1 MRLSTDITKEITVR
15 EFDLQLWVATD
26 LLRLRSLHYGYWANG
41 EAVKLDFKIIR
52 QAQAR
57 YTKLLVNTVPPG
69 VRTILDVGC
78 GVGCNA
84 RALTQK
90 GYKVTSISPDANH
103 EKFFS
108 DAPEPLRFCRSKYE
122 DFSSNDRYDLV
133 LMSESQ
139 NYFDADTGLTQ
150 TRRLLTSGGYLLIC
164 GMFRKKDTREFDQV
178 RNVEEEYLRKAQ
190 QHGFELVERVDITPN
205 VTPTLDIVRMAK
217 EEYVTP
223 LVSAASGN
231 GRRWKLMIAGL
242 LFRKELGQLRRI
254 QRYYEEFSDSQFFSE
269 HVSYLKLLFRHK
281 EPGERAN

>member
-1 MRLSTDITKEITVR
+1 MSIDITREITVR

-57 YTKLLVNTVPPG
+57 YTRLLVNTVPPG
-69 VRTILDVGC
+69 VCTILDVGC

-139 NYFDADTGLTQ
+139 NYFDADTGLAK
-150 TRRLLTSGGYLLIC
+150 TRELLTPGGYLLIC
-164 GMFRKKDTREFDQV
+164 GMFRQKNTREFDQV
-178 RNVEEEYLRKAQ
+178 RNVEEEYLHKAQ
-190 QHGFELVERVDITPN
+190 QHGFELMERVDITPN

-223 LVSAASGN
+223 LVSAAGGN
-231 GRRWKLMIAGL
+231 GRRWKMMLAGL

-281 EPGERAN
+281 EPGQRAN

>member
-1 MRLSTDITKEITVR
+1 MSVDITKEITVR

-26 LLRLRSLHYGYWANG
+26 LLRLRSLHYGYWGNG
-41 EAVKLDFKIIR
+41 EPVKLDFRIIR

-84 RALTQK
+84 RALTEK
-90 GYKVTSISPDANH
+90 GYKVTSISPDGNH
-103 EKFFS
+103 GKFFQN
-108 DAPEPLRFCRSKYE
+108 APEPLRFCQSKYE
-122 DFSSNDRYDLV
+122 DFSSDERYDLV

-139 NYFDADTGLTQ
+139 NYFDADTGLAQ
-150 TRRLLTSGGYLLIC
+150 TRRLLTPGGFLLIC
-164 GMFRKKDTREFDQV
+164 GMFRKKNTREFDQV

-190 QHGFELVERVDITPN
+190 QHGFELIERVDITPN

-217 EEYVTP
+217 EEYITP
-223 LVSAASGN
+223 LVSAAGN
-231 GRRWKLMIAGL
+231 GRRWKLAIAGL

-254 QRYYEEFSDSQFFSE
+254 QRYYEEFSDSLFFSE
-269 HVSYLKLLFRHK
+269 HVSYLKLLFRCK
-281 EPGERAN
+281 EHGQKVN